1 MKLQEVFPLGRIC
14 LLSFAGVLWIQNA
27 WAEPIPAQEK
37 QGSVSAFL
45 VLKSMDGKVIAV
57 ADQIQTV
64 LGNQVHARLTFH
76 FLDGSIDDETSV
88 FTQGRTYQLV
98 SDHHIQK
105 GPSFPKPLDVSI
117 NVGTGMVTLREMKD
131 GKQKVETKRLDLPSD
146 LANGM
151 TSLIVENFPKNCTEL
166 KVSYL
171 AGGSKPRLV
180 KLSTRRDGEDTFRVG
195 GATRRSKRYRV
206 HVEIGGVTGMIAPL
220 VGKQPP
226 DIGMWVTEGD
236 VPTFL
241 KMEGPFYEEGP
252 TWTTEQ
258 AAPVWPGAAK

>member
-1 MKLQEVFPLGRIC
+1 MKLYDMFPPGRIC
-14 LLSFAGVLWIQNA
+14 FVLFAGVLWIQSA

-37 QGSVSAFL
+37 QGAVSAFV
-45 VLKSMDGKVIAV
+45 VLKSADGKVIAV

-64 LGNQVHARLTFH
+64 LGNQVHSRLTFH

-117 NVGTGMVTLREMKD
+117 HVATGMVTSREMKD
-131 GKQKVETKRLDLPSD
+131 GKEKVETKHLDLPND
-146 LANGM
+146 LVNGM
-151 TSLIVENFPKNCTEL
+151 TSLVVENFPKNCTEL

-180 KLSTRRDGEDTFRVG
+180 KLLTRPDGEDRFRVG
-195 GATRRSKRYRV
+195 GASRLSKKYRV
-206 HVEIGGVTGMIAPL
+206 HVEIGGVSGVIAPL

-226 DIGMWVTEGD
+226 DIAMWVTAGD

-241 KMEGPFYEEGP
+241 KMKGPFYEEGP
-252 TWTTEQ
+252 IWTTEQ
-258 AAPVWPGAAK
+258 AAPAWPGAEK